1 VAALE
6 RSDGGDVNSTSSVD
20 FFERQFRRQLLD
32 HDFELNPFERLAL
45 PHLRG
50 RVLDLGCGLG
60 NLAVEAARRGCT
72 VLALDAS
79 VTAIEHLR
87 QVAAEQSLPLEAAQA
102 DLRQFD
108 VDADFDT
115 VVSIGLLMFFDC
127 ATARHALQALRAHV
141 RPGGTAIVNVL
152 VQGTTWTELF
162 DADSHCLFAR
172 GDLVAAFAG
181 WQLID
186 SACHEFTL
194 ADGRVKAFET
204 VIARRPGATA
214 AAL

>member
-1 VAALE
+1 M
-6 RSDGGDVNSTSSVD
+6 NSASASVD
-20 FFERQFRRQLLD
+20 YFDRQFRRQLLD

-50 RVLDLGCGLG
+50 HVLDFGCGLG

-72 VLALDAS
+72 VRALDAS

-102 DLRQFD
+102 DLRRLD
-108 VDADFDT
+108 LDADFDT

-127 ATARHALQALRAHV
+127 ATALHALQALQAHV
-141 RPGGTAIVNVL
+141 RPGGTAIVNLL

-162 DADSHCLFAR
+162 DPDSHCLLAR
-172 GDLVAAFAG
+172 GALAASFGG
-181 WQLID
+181 WQLLD
-186 SACHEFTL
+186 AAYREFTL

-204 VIARRPGATA
+204 VIARRPG
-214 AAL
+214 